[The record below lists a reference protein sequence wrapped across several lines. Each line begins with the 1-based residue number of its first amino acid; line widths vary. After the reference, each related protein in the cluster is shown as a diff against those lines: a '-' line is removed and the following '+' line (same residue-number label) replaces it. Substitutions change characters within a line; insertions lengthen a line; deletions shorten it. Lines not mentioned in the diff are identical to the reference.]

1 MAATAGLVEGMG
13 VRGACASMGLPRAT
27 YYRACREARAPLH
40 TVRRPRRSPLAL
52 SETERQKVIDVLH
65 SPEYVDVAPR
75 TAYAMLLDAGLFLAS
90 VSTFYRILR
99 ACSGTRGRRNQLVHP
114 DYVRPELLATKP
126 REVWSWD
133 ITKLKGPL
141 KSAHFHLYVILDIF
155 SRYVVGWMI
164 ADHESDHLAESLI
177 GHTYDQEGVM
187 PGQLTLHADRGAA
200 MRSKLVAD
208 LLVDLNVIKSHS
220 RPYTSDDN
228 PYSEAQF
235 KTMKYRPGFPERF
248 QSLAE
253 ARAFCQSF
261 FGWYNYDHRHS
272 GIGYMTP
279 AAVHNDVARII
290 YEQRDQVLLNA
301 FSHHPNRFKNNRP
314 RPPALPIEAGINM
327 PKLAADEGE
336 NQTEDCSL
344 NQL

>member
-1 MAATAGLVEGMG
+1 MEATSTLVAEMG
-13 VRGACASMGLPRAT
+13 VRAACAGMGLSRAT
-27 YYRACREARAPLH
+27 YYRARRETRLAQH

-52 SETERQKVIDVLH
+52 DEVERQRVIDALH

-75 TAYAMLLDAGLFLAS
+75 TAYAMLLDAGIFLAS

-99 ACSGTRGRRNQLVHP
+99 ACSGTRARRNELVHP
-114 DYVRPELLATKP
+114 AYARPELLAT
-126 REVWSWD
+126 RACEVWSWD
-133 ITKLKGPL
+133 ITKMKGPV

-164 ADHESDHLAESLI
+164 ADCESDRLAEVLI
-177 GHTYDQEGVM
+177 GHTCDQQGIV

-208 LLVDLNVIKSHS
+208 LLVDLDVVKSHS

-228 PYSEAQF
+228 PFSEAQF

-248 QSLAE
+248 NSLAD
-253 ARAFCQSF
+253 ARAFCQTF
-261 FGWYNYDHRHS
+261 FAWYNYEHRHS

-279 AAVHNDVARII
+279 AAMHTGVAPII
-290 YEQRDQVLLNA
+290 YQQRDQVLQSA
-301 FSHHPNRFKNNRP
+301 FQQHPNRFKNCRP
-314 RPPALPIEAGINM
+314 KPPALPTEAGINM
-327 PKLAADEGE
+327 PKNPNSTKE
-336 NQTEDCSL
+336 NNQNSSL
-344 NQL
+344 N

>member
-1 MAATAGLVEGMG
+1 MAATSELVGEMG
-13 VRGACASMGLPRAT
+13 VRSACASMGLPRAT

-52 SETERQKVIDVLH
+52 SASERQDVIDVLH

-75 TAYAMLLDAGLFLAS
+75 TAYAMLLDAGIFLAS

-99 ACSGTRGRRNQLVHP
+99 ACSGTRGRRDQLVHP
-114 DYVRPELLATKP
+114 DYARPELLATRP

-133 ITKLKGPL
+133 ITKLKGPV

-164 ADHESDHLAESLI
+164 ADHESDQLAESLI
-177 GHTYDQEGVM
+177 GHTYDQEGIV

-208 LLVDLNVIKSHS
+208 LLVDLDVVKSHS

-228 PYSEAQF
+228 PLYVAAS
-235 KTMKYRPGFPERF
+235 YRLSR
-248 QSLAE
+248 
-253 ARAFCQSF
+253 
-261 FGWYNYDHRHS
+261 
-272 GIGYMTP
+272 T
-279 AAVHNDVARII
+279 
-290 YEQRDQVLLNA
+290 
-301 FSHHPNRFKNNRP
+301 
-314 RPPALPIEAGINM
+314 
-327 PKLAADEGE
+327 
-336 NQTEDCSL
+336 
-344 NQL
+344 

>member
-1 MAATAGLVEGMG
+1 MEATFPLVQVMG
-13 VRGACASMGLPRAT
+13 VRAACAAMGVPRAS
-27 YYRACREARAPLH
+27 YYRARGEARSALH

-52 SETERQKVIDVLH
+52 SELERQDVVDVLH

-75 TAYAMLLDAGLFLAS
+75 TAYAMLLDAGIFLAS

-99 ACSGTRGRRNQLVHP
+99 ACSGTRGRRDELAHP
-114 DYVRPELLATKP
+114 AYARPELLATRP
-126 REVWSWD
+126 CEVWSWD
-133 ITKLKGPL
+133 ITKLKGPV

-164 ADHESDHLAESLI
+164 ADRESDQLAEALI
-177 GHTYDQEGVM
+177 GHTCDQEGIV

-208 LLVDLNVIKSHS
+208 LLVDLDVVKSHS
-220 RPYTSDDN
+220 RPYTFDDN

-248 QSLAE
+248 HSLAE
-253 ARAFCQSF
+253 ARAFCQTF
-261 FGWYNYDHRHS
+261 FSWYNYEHRHS

-279 AAVHNDVARII
+279 AAVHNDVAKII
-290 YEQRDQVLLNA
+290 YEQRDQVLQTA
-301 FSHHPNRFKNNRP
+301 FTRHPNRFKNRHP
-314 RPPALPIEAGINM
+314 RPPALPVEAGINM
-327 PKLAADEGE
+327 PKTTIKGDETPE
-336 NQTEDCSL
+336 NTP
-344 NQL
+344 

>member
-1 MAATAGLVEGMG
+1 MEATASLVGEMG
-13 VRGACASMGLPRAT
+13 VRAACAGMGLPRAS
-27 YYRACREARAPLH
+27 YYRARREARSEPH

-52 SETERQKVIDVLH
+52 NELERQDVIDVLH

-75 TAYAMLLDAGLFLAS
+75 TAYAMLLDAGIFLAS

-99 ACSGTRGRRNQLVHP
+99 ACSGTRGRRNELTHP
-114 DYVRPELLATKP
+114 AYAKPELLATQAC
-126 REVWSWD
+126 EVWSWD
-133 ITKLKGPL
+133 ITKLKGPV

-164 ADHESDHLAESLI
+164 ADRESDDFAEALI
-177 GHTYDQEGVM
+177 GHTCDKEGIV

-208 LLVDLNVIKSHS
+208 LLVDLNVVKSHS

-248 QSLAE
+248 DSLAE
-253 ARAFCQSF
+253 ARAFCHTF
-261 FGWYNYDHRHS
+261 FDWYNYEHRHS

-279 AAVHNDVARII
+279 AAVHTGVAPII
-290 YEQRDQVLLNA
+290 YQQRDQVLKNA
-301 FSHHPNRFKNNRP
+301 FSQHPNRFKNRRP
-314 RPPALPIEAGINM
+314 KPPTLPTEAGINM
-327 PKLAADEGE
+327 PRTIEPVDENAE
-336 NQTEDCSL
+336 IVP
-344 NQL
+344 

>member
-1 MAATAGLVEGMG
+1 MEATSELVAAMG
-13 VRGACASMGLPRAT
+13 VRAACAGMGLARGT
-27 YYRACREARAPLH
+27 YYRSRRETHQALH

-52 SETERQKVIDVLH
+52 SAAERQEVIDVLH

-75 TAYAMLLDAGLFLAS
+75 TAYAMLLDAGIFLAS

-99 ACSGTRGRRNQLVHP
+99 ACSGTRGRRDELVHP
-114 DYVRPELLATKP
+114 AYARPELLAT
-126 REVWSWD
+126 RACEVWSWD
-133 ITKLKGPL
+133 ITKLKGPV

-164 ADHESDHLAESLI
+164 ADRESDLLAEALI
-177 GHTYDQEGVM
+177 GHTCDKEGIV

-208 LLVDLNVIKSHS
+208 LLVDLDVVKSHS

-248 QSLAE
+248 HSLDE
-253 ARAFCQSF
+253 ARAFCQTF
-261 FGWYNYDHRHS
+261 FAWYNYEHRHS

-279 AAVHNDVARII
+279 AAVHNDVAKII
-290 YEQRDQVLLNA
+290 YEQRNQVLQNA
-301 FSHHPNRFKNNRP
+301 FWRHPNRFKNTYP
-314 RPPALPIEAGINM
+314 RPPALQTEAGINM
-327 PKLAADEGE
+327 PKATIVGGE
-336 NQTEDCSL
+336 STEKCSL
-344 NQL
+344 N

>member
-1 MAATAGLVEGMG
+1 MEATAELVAEMG
-13 VRGACASMGLPRAT
+13 VRAACAGMGFARGS
-27 YYRACREARAPLH
+27 YYRARRETRQALH

-52 SETERQKVIDVLH
+52 SAAERQEVIDVLH

-75 TAYAMLLDAGLFLAS
+75 TAYAMLLDAGIFLAS

-99 ACSGTRGRRNQLVHP
+99 ACSGTRGRRDELVHP
-114 DYVRPELLATKP
+114 AYARPELLAM
-126 REVWSWD
+126 RACEVWSWD
-133 ITKLKGPL
+133 ITKLKGPV

-164 ADHESDHLAESLI
+164 ADRESDQLAEALI
-177 GHTYDQEGVM
+177 GHTCDKEGIV

-208 LLVDLNVIKSHS
+208 LLVDLDVVKSHS

-228 PYSEAQF
+228 PFSEAQF

-248 QSLAE
+248 HSLDE
-253 ARAFCQSF
+253 ARAFCQTF
-261 FGWYNYDHRHS
+261 FAWYNYEHRHS

-279 AAVHNDVARII
+279 AAVHNDVAKII
-290 YEQRDQVLLNA
+290 YEQRDQVLQNA
-301 FSHHPNRFKNNRP
+301 FSRHPNRFKNMYP
-314 RPPALPIEAGINM
+314 RPPALPTEAGINM
-327 PKLAADEGE
+327 PKATILGGAD
-336 NQTEDCSL
+336 TEKCSL
-344 NQL
+344 N

>member
-1 MAATAGLVEGMG
+1 MEATSTLVDEMG
-13 VRGACASMGLPRAT
+13 VRAACAGMGLPRAT
-27 YYRACREARAPLH
+27 YYRAQRETRLALH

-52 SETERQKVIDVLH
+52 SEVERQNVIDVLH

-75 TAYAMLLDAGLFLAS
+75 TAYAMLLDAGIFLAS

-99 ACSGTRGRRNQLVHP
+99 SCSGTRGRRNELVHP
-114 DYVRPELLATKP
+114 AYAKPELLATQAC
-126 REVWSWD
+126 EVWSWD
-133 ITKLKGPL
+133 ITKLKGPI

-164 ADHESDHLAESLI
+164 ADCESDALAEALI
-177 GHTYDQEGVM
+177 GHTCDKEGIV

-208 LLVDLNVIKSHS
+208 LLVDLDVVKSHS

-228 PYSEAQF
+228 PFSEAQF

-248 QSLAE
+248 NSLAE
-253 ARAFCQSF
+253 ARAFCQTF
-261 FGWYNYDHRHS
+261 FAWYNYEHRHS

-279 AAVHNDVARII
+279 AAMHTGVATII
-290 YEQRDQVLLNA
+290 YQQRDQILQNA
-301 FSHHPNRFKNNRP
+301 FLQHPNRFKNCRP
-314 RPPALPIEAGINM
+314 KPPALPTEAGINM
-327 PKLAADEGE
+327 PKTLTSKDEIAE
-336 NQTEDCSL
+336 IAP
-344 NQL
+344 

>member
-1 MAATAGLVEGMG
+1 MGATSELVAEMG
-13 VRGACASMGLPRAT
+13 VRAACSGMGLARGS
-27 YYRACREARAPLH
+27 YYRARREACQAQH

-52 SETERQKVIDVLH
+52 SESERQEVIDVLH

-75 TAYAMLLDAGLFLAS
+75 TAYAMLLDAGVFLAS

-99 ACSGTRGRRNQLVHP
+99 ACSGTRGRRDELVHP
-114 DYVRPELLATKP
+114 AYARPELLAT
-126 REVWSWD
+126 RACEVWSWD
-133 ITKLKGPL
+133 ITKLKGPV

-164 ADHESDHLAESLI
+164 ADRESDLLAEALI
-177 GHTYDQEGVM
+177 GHTCDKEGIV

-208 LLVDLNVIKSHS
+208 LLVDLDVVKSHS

-248 QSLAE
+248 HSLDE
-253 ARAFCQSF
+253 ARAFCQTF
-261 FGWYNYDHRHS
+261 FAWYNYEHRHS

-279 AAVHNDVARII
+279 AAMHNDVAKIM
-290 YEQRDQVLLNA
+290 YEQRDQVLQNA
-301 FSHHPNRFKNNRP
+301 FSRHPNRFKNTNP
-314 RPPALPIEAGINM
+314 RPPALPTEAGINM
-327 PKLAADEGE
+327 PKATILGDV
-336 NQTEDCSL
+336 QTEPCSL
-344 NQL
+344 N